1 MIVFRLEHK
10 CPLHFA
16 VFLSFLKLMEYCSAQ
31 VLPSIINSIRL
42 LMHCAKV
49 KLKKLVL
56 SISCITYPDLITLW
70 VKIINTI
77 ANR

>member
-49 KLKKLVL
+49 KLKKLF
-56 SISCITYPDLITLW
+56 
-70 VKIINTI
+70 
-77 ANR
+77 